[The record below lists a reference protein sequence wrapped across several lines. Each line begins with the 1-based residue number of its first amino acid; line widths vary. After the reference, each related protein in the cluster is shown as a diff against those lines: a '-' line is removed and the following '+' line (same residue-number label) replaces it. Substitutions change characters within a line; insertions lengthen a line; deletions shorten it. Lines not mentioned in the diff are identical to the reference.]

1 MMMRLTF
8 VAIGLLGLSGCCSCA
23 YFDDACT
30 RPEESSASGLH
41 CGRREEW
48 PRACM
53 NITAKECGLISDGM
67 GEDLVLGS
75 LLGLCLL
82 PDVACSLCVDLVTMP
97 WQLSRYK
104 DFPEERALDP
114 SLEKTSCRGWSN
126 PAYQGPAV
134 PEVLRD
140 LRSRQAADGRWTGG
154 KSILADTA
162 LVALAL
168 AWRGEYLKP
177 DDQVEGDDNFASMLR
192 DAEKYLVRCATV
204 SGDTVR
210 LLGEDADPRAFPI
223 VAAAL
228 AELGGRIHREETW
241 TLAQKC
247 LSRAAAELVREQQV
261 ELTELSA
268 ERLGWLVLALEAGL
282 NGGWKTDGIED
293 ALDAVRARLLDYPP
307 LKGTYYDTRRLYAGF
322 LRGDPDLEAQY
333 RARIKENNKWLL
345 DNIGSGEI
353 VRGADGKLHWKSAL
367 YRRGNTTGLRDSGL
381 GQTADDALGVLQV
394 TFPVSHRPSAS
405 QNPSASQKAK
415 EDI

>member
-1 MMMRLTF
+1 MKMRLTF

-30 RPEESSASGLH
+30 RPEESLASGLH

-48 PRACM
+48 PRAYM
-53 NITAKECGLISDGM
+53 NITAKECGLIADGM
-67 GEDLVLGS
+67 GEDVVLGS

-82 PDVACSLCVDLVTMP
+82 PDVACSLCVALVTMP

-104 DFPEERALDP
+104 DFPEKRTMDP
-114 SLEKTSCRGWSN
+114 SLVNNSSWSDPTYRG
-126 PAYQGPAV
+126 AAV
-134 PEVLRD
+134 PEISRS

-154 KSILADTA
+154 KSVLADTA

-168 AWRGEYLKP
+168 AWRGEYLRCNT
-177 DDQVEGDDNFASMLR
+177 QVEGDDNFAPMLR
-192 DAEKYLVRCATV
+192 DAEKYLVRCCTV

-223 VAAAL
+223 AAAAL

-322 LRGDPDLEAQY
+322 LRGDSDLEAQY

-353 VRGADGKLHWKSAL
+353 VRGAEGKLHWKSAL
-367 YRRGNTTGLRDSGL
+367 YRRENTTGLRDSGL

>member
-104 DFPEERALDP
+104 GFPEKRTMDP
-114 SLEKTSCRGWSN
+114 SLVKNSSWSDPTCRG
-126 PAYQGPAV
+126 AAV
-134 PEVLRD
+134 PEILRS

-154 KSILADTA
+154 KSVLADTA

-168 AWRGEYLKP
+168 AWRGEYLRC
-177 DDQVEGDDNFASMLR
+177 DTQVEGDDNFAPMLR

-223 VAAAL
+223 AVTAL

-241 TLAQKC
+241 TLAEKC

-353 VRGADGKLHWKSAL
+353 VCGADGKLHWKSAL
-367 YRRGNTTGLRDSGL
+367 YRRENTTGLRDSGL
-381 GQTADDALGVLQV
+381 GQTADDALVVLQV

-405 QNPSASQKAK
+405 QKAK